1 MSSERLRLLF
11 CDHLNLPRGKYL
23 PASKMA
29 DSSSR
34 FSQSVYALTYCKD
47 LIPAPGTRML
57 EGLGDMEGV
66 YLKDDIRPSWQDGTR
81 VVIADLH
88 STEGEA
94 LPLCGRSL
102 LKRTI
107 GQWEEKKLYPKI
119 GLELEAMAF
128 EMDSD
133 GSWVPIN
140 TPGAYVYGTGPMT
153 DPYGFLDIIWHTAI
167 KLGFNL
173 DCMTSEFDSPQFEFT
188 LTYDD
193 ALKAVDDI
201 FLFKL
206 MAREIAFE
214 QGILLTFMPQPIEG
228 IGGNGLHVNFSLN
241 DEKGNNVMADSE
253 GERGVGKIVSGC
265 VAGLMKHHQ
274 ALAGLIAPTVNSY
287 ARLKPAS
294 MSGFWQNWGFD
305 HRGVTT
311 RVSTEGGK
319 KARIEHRMGDAGC
332 NTYTQVAA
340 VLQAALLG
348 VNNNYPLSAPETGD
362 CLESQDAELS
372 TAETL
377 VGALAHL
384 EQDKVL
390 SEAVGQELVDHHVVL
405 KGAEAEK
412 LEGKSVEEVRDY
424 YLHYI

>member
-23 PASKMA
+23 PESKMV

-47 LIPAPGTRML
+47 LIPAPGAKML
-57 EGLGDMEGV
+57 EGLGDMDGV
-66 YLKDDIRPSWQDGTR
+66 YLKDDIRTCWQEGTK

-88 STEGEA
+88 STDGEA
-94 LPLCGRSL
+94 LPMCGRSL

-107 GQWEEKKLYPKI
+107 GEWKELKLTPKV
-119 GLELEAMAF
+119 GLELEAFAF
-128 EMDSD
+128 EMGAD
-133 GSWVPIN
+133 GNWAPLK
-140 TPGAYVYGTGPMT
+140 TPGAFVYGTGPMT
-153 DPYGFLDIIWHTAI
+153 DPYGFLDAIWNVAI
-167 KLGFNL
+167 EMGFNL

-188 LTYDD
+188 LTFDE

-206 MAREIAFE
+206 MAREIAFDH
-214 QGILLTFMPQPIEG
+214 GILLTFMAQPIEDL
-228 IGGNGLHVNFSLN
+228 GGNGLHVNFSLN
-241 DEKGNNVMADSE
+241 DEQGNNVMAAKD
-253 GERGVGKIVSGC
+253 GEHGVGKITAGC
-265 VAGLMKHHQ
+265 VAGLMTHHQ
-274 ALAGLIAPTVNSY
+274 ALAGLLAPTVNSY

-311 RVSTEGGK
+311 RVSSEGGK

-332 NTYTQVAA
+332 NTYIQVAA

-348 VNNNYPLSAPETGD
+348 VKNDYALTAPETGD
-362 CLESQDAELS
+362 CLESQDAQLS
-372 TAETL
+372 TADNL
-377 VGALAHL
+377 VAALAHL
-384 EQDKVL
+384 EKDDVFVK
-390 SEAVGQELVDHHVVL
+390 AVGKGLVDHHVVL

-412 LEGKSVEEVRDY
+412 LEGKSFDEIRDY
-424 YLHYI
+424 YLHFI

>member
-1 MSSERLRLLF
+1 MSGERLRLLF

-23 PASKMA
+23 PASKMV
-29 DSSSR
+29 DGSSR

-57 EGLGDMEGV
+57 EGLGDMDGV
-66 YLKDDIRPSWQDGTR
+66 YLEDDIRPGWQHDTS
-81 VVIADLH
+81 VVIADTH
-88 STEGEA
+88 STDGGA

-107 GQWEEKKLYPKI
+107 GQWEAHKLTPKI
-119 GLELEAMAF
+119 GLELEAFAF
-128 EMDSD
+128 ERDD
-133 GSWVPIN
+133 NGQWVPMN
-140 TPGAYVYGTGPMT
+140 TPGAYVYGTGPMV
-153 DPYGFLDIIWHTAI
+153 DPYGFTDAIWGMADE
-167 KLGFNL
+167 LGFNL
-173 DCMTSEFDSPQFEFT
+173 DSMTSEFDSPQFEFT

-193 ALKAVDDI
+193 ALQAVDDV

-206 MAREIAFE
+206 MAREIAYE
-214 QGILLTFMPQPIEG
+214 HGVLLTFMPQPIEG
-228 IGGNGLHVNFSLN
+228 IGGCGLHVNFSLN
-241 DEKGNNVMADSE
+241 DAQGNNVMAERD
-253 GERGVGKIVSGC
+253 GEHGLGKMAAGC

-274 ALAGLIAPTVNSY
+274 ALAGLVAPTVNSY

-311 RVSTEGGK
+311 RISSEEGK

-348 VNNNYPLSAPETGD
+348 VENDYQLPAPETGD
-362 CLESQDAELS
+362 CLESQDAKSS
-372 TAETL
+372 TADSLT
-377 VGALAHL
+377 GALDHL
-384 EQDKVL
+384 EQDSVF
-390 SEAVGQELVDHHVVL
+390 AQAIGQALVDHHLVI
-405 KGAEAEK
+405 KRAEAEK
-412 LEGKSVEEVRDY
+412 LDGKSTEEIRDY